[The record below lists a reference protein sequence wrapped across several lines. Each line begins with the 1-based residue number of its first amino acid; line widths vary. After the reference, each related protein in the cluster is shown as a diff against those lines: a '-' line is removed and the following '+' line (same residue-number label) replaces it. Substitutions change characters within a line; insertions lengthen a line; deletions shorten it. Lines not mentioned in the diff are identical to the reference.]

1 MSFRRPN
8 LARTANVDICFQG
21 DNYRFVFKQ
30 DFSVLKRIELIRDV
44 LATGIRRMHD
54 APNRKITPPSIMPKI
69 SLDEIPADVYE
80 ALTKLTS
87 EFEGPSRDAIIDA
100 LKLIPVAASIDI
112 QPAIAI

>member
-1 MSFRRPN
+1 MSFRLPN
-8 LARTANVDICFQG
+8 LARTTNIDFCFQG

-30 DFSVLKRIELIRDV
+30 DFTELKRIELVRDV
-44 LATGIRRMHD
+44 LATGIIRMHD

-69 SLDEIPADVYE
+69 SLVEIPADVYD
-80 ALTKLTS
+80 ALTKRVH

-100 LKLIPVAASIDI
+100 IKLIPVAASIDI